1 MPGTKTNASW
11 SVVVIPAPGTLYIQS
26 YQSLPGTEMDLS
38 RKELAAI
45 IDHTLLD
52 PAADR
57 AAVRKLC
64 EQARA
69 YSFGHVCVNPR
80 YVVVASE
87 LLRGSSVGVCSVVG
101 FPLGA
106 TIPEVKAL
114 EARRVVELGA
124 DEVDMVLDIASLVN
138 GDDPAVREDIAG
150 VVRASGVTTKV
161 ILETGRLDGAQ
172 KQRACA
178 LAMDAGAHFVKTST
192 GFGPGGATVEDVRL
206 MRAVVG
212 PRLGVKA
219 SGGIR
224 TFDAA
229 KTMIDAGATRIGTS
243 SGPAI
248 IDGWKI

>member
-1 MPGTKTNASW
+1 M
-11 SVVVIPAPGTLYIQS
+11 
-26 YQSLPGTEMDLS
+26 ELS
-38 RKELAAI
+38 RDELAAI

-52 PAADR
+52 PAAGL
-57 AAVRKLC
+57 AAVRTLC
-64 EQARA
+64 KQAQA

-80 YVVVASE
+80 NVAVASE
-87 LLRGSSVGVCSVVG
+87 LLRGSFVGVCSVVG

-106 TIPEVKAL
+106 TLPEVKAL
-114 EARRVVELGA
+114 EARRVVQLGA

-161 ILETGRLDGAQ
+161 ILETGRLDGPQ
-172 KQRACA
+172 KQRACTI
-178 LAMDAGAHFVKTST
+178 AMEAGAHFVKTCT
-192 GFGPGGATVEDVRL
+192 GFGPGGATVEDIRL

-212 PRLGVKA
+212 QRLGVKA

-224 TFDAA
+224 TFEAA

-248 IDGWKI
+248 IDGWNE